1 MDLIEYVLTYREK
14 QADGTEKI
22 VANIPDYYDKV
33 IHNLDPKYMG
43 RSLHVNRTVICPLH
57 EDNDPSL
64 GLMNHRHLKDVKLYH
79 CFGCNS
85 TGTIIRLHQ
94 RIVSKYE
101 KRNITDEESCKELAT
116 IFNIPLENFSE
127 TSEEDFEKRYMMKM
141 KDIDSHMHDYTSRDY
156 SNEILALRK
165 ESKIVDL
172 KKLNKASIK
181 MIATQKKL
189 YN

>member
-116 IFNIPLENFSE
+116 I
-127 TSEEDFEKRYMMKM
+127 Y
-141 KDIDSHMHDYTSRDY
+141 KDVPVDIFIDDIIYKGNDS
-156 SNEILALRK
+156 
-165 ESKIVDL
+165 
-172 KKLNKASIK
+172 KKLNDLYEDLEFYSFIKKSDETAVDMRVKVLDSISK
-181 MIATQKKL
+181 INLSLIKKNVFSNYL
-189 YN
+189 